1 MNTGSFVDF
10 SQTFAIQPCPGRI
23 YRMKVISIDA
33 PCNGSGKTSLILSIL
48 SAFPNTFAFTKFT
61 TIYGD
66 EQFCPAKDH
75 DCACH
80 RLRGDYNICTDAE
93 VLSKPDTDTGK
104 IWRAGAVQT
113 LWCVSR
119 PEGYPEMLREY
130 TTNHLRADTPL
141 LVEGSTVARH
151 LRPALHVAVV
161 NPLLPKSWW
170 KDNAEQAVYAAD
182 LVVVN
187 PHQTGLERQGRQIP
201 TDDIQDV
208 LERVREKSLRCSL
221 APLGRW
227 EDQRVFEAVAR
238 ILRT

>member
-1 MNTGSFVDF
+1 M
-10 SQTFAIQPCPGRI
+10 R
-23 YRMKVISIDA
+23 VISIDA

-48 SAFPNTFAFTKFT
+48 SAFPNKFAFTKFT

-104 IWRAGAVQT
+104 VWRSGAVQT
-113 LWCVSR
+113 LWCVSK

-141 LVEGSTVARH
+141 LVEGSTVVRH
-151 LRPALHVAVV
+151 LKPGLHVAVV

-187 PHQTGLERQGRQIP
+187 PHQTGPSEKDADSVG
-201 TDDIQDV
+201 DIEDV
-208 LERVREKSLRCSL
+208 LDQVREKSLRGSL
-221 APLGRW
+221 APLGQW
-227 EDQRVFEAVAR
+227 EDQRLLEAVVR
-238 ILRT
+238 ILEQ

>member
-1 MNTGSFVDF
+1 MN
-10 SQTFAIQPCPGRI
+10 
-23 YRMKVISIDA
+23 VISIDA

-48 SAFPNTFAFTKFT
+48 SAFSNTFAFTKFT

-104 IWRAGAVQT
+104 IWCAGAVQT
-113 LWCVSR
+113 LWCVSK

-141 LVEGSTVARH
+141 LVEGSTVVKH
-151 LRPALHVAVV
+151 LRPTLHVAVV
-161 NPLLPKSWW
+161 NPFLPRSWW
-170 KDNAEQAVYAAD
+170 KDKA
-182 LVVVN
+182 
-187 PHQTGLERQGRQIP
+187 GLLRLYCRALYRRRRLPEI
-201 TDDIQDV
+201 
-208 LERVREKSLRCSL
+208 LLFVRTASSL
-221 APLGRW
+221 AESRFPRIAVRQSPLPLARRRW
-227 EDQRVFEAVAR
+227 QR
-238 ILRT
+238 

>member
-1 MNTGSFVDF
+1 M
-10 SQTFAIQPCPGRI
+10 R
-23 YRMKVISIDA
+23 VISIDA

-48 SAFPNTFAFTKFT
+48 SAFPNRFAFTKFT

-93 VLSKPDTDTGK
+93 VLSRPDTDTGK
-104 IWRAGAVQT
+104 VWRGGALQT
-113 LWCVSR
+113 LWCVSK

-130 TTNHLRADTPL
+130 TTNHLRDDTPL

-187 PHQTGLERQGRQIP
+187 PHQTDLEEKDVDSNG
-201 TDDIQDV
+201 DIQEV
-208 LERVREKSLRCSL
+208 LEQVRQKSLRGSL
-221 APLGRW
+221 APLGEW
-227 EDQRVFEAVAR
+227 EDQRLFEAVVG
-238 ILRT
+238 ILRQ

>member
-1 MNTGSFVDF
+1 
-10 SQTFAIQPCPGRI
+10 
-23 YRMKVISIDA
+23 MKVICVDA

-80 RLRGDYNICTDAE
+80 RLRGDYNICTDAV

-104 IWRAGAVQT
+104 IWQAGAIQT

-130 TTNHLRADTPL
+130 TTNHLRANIPL
-141 LVEGSTVARH
+141 LVEGSTVVRH
-151 LRPALHVAVV
+151 LKASLHLAVV
-161 NPLLPKSWW
+161 NPLLPRSWW
-170 KDNAEQAVYAAD
+170 KNGAEQAVCAAD
-182 LVVVN
+182 FVVVN
-187 PHQTGLERQGRQIP
+187 PHQNQREGPDTVS
-201 TDDIQDV
+201 TDGISDLLDTV
-208 LERVREKSLRCSL
+208 SEKSVRGSL
-221 APLGRW
+221 APLNQW
-227 EDQRVFEAVAR
+227 EDRRIFER
-238 ILRT
+238 IDDVLRQQGER

>member
-1 MNTGSFVDF
+1 
-10 SQTFAIQPCPGRI
+10 
-23 YRMKVISIDA
+23 MKVISVDA

-80 RLRGDYNICTDAE
+80 RLRGNYNICTDAGI
-93 VLSKPDTDTGK
+93 LSKPDTDTGK

-130 TTNHLRADTPL
+130 ITNHLRQETPL
-141 LVEGSTVARH
+141 LVEGSTVTKH
-151 LRPALHVAVV
+151 LKPTLHVAVV
-161 NPLLPKSWW
+161 NPLLPRSWW
-170 KDNAEQAVYAAD
+170 KDTAEQTVSTAD
-182 LVVVN
+182 FVVVN
-187 PHQTGLERQGRQIP
+187 PHAIVPDDRGL
-201 TDDIQDV
+201 DSNDAIQDV
-208 LERVREKSLRCSL
+208 LDRVSEKCLRGSL

-227 EDQRVFEAVAR
+227 EDQRLFEAVVR
-238 ILRT
+238 LLRK